1 MSLIE
6 AIVLG
11 VVQGFTEFLPISS
24 SGHLILVP
32 WLFGWEQPGL
42 AFDASLHLGTLVAV
56 FVYFRAELSRM
67 VLAIPTALRAPVR
80 IVTNRVEGDQARDP
94 RLPDARLGLLIALG
108 SIPAGVAGLVSQD
121 AISTF
126 FHSVRHETA
135 AITIIACLLIGF
147 GFLLY
152 VADRTG
158 RQTKRIPALSLTDA
172 MIIGLAQVL
181 ALLPGSSR
189 SGVTLTAGLF
199 RGMVRADAAR
209 FSFLLGVPLILSAGL
224 LGLVDIIQS
233 DPTRSELITLA
244 VGLLCS
250 TISGFVA
257 ISGLLRFL
265 QHSSTLVFAVY
276 RTVVGISLLLLILT
290 NLR

>member
-1 MSLIE
+1 
-6 AIVLG
+6 
-11 VVQGFTEFLPISS
+11 
-24 SGHLILVP
+24 
-32 WLFGWEQPGL
+32 
-42 AFDASLHLGTLVAV
+42 
-56 FVYFRAELSRM
+56 
-67 VLAIPTALRAPVR
+67 
-80 IVTNRVEGDQARDP
+80 
-94 RLPDARLGLLIALG
+94 
-108 SIPAGVAGLVSQD
+108 
-121 AISTF
+121 
-126 FHSVRHETA
+126 
-135 AITIIACLLIGF
+135 
-147 GFLLY
+147 
-152 VADRTG
+152 
-158 RQTKRIPALSLTDA
+158 
-172 MIIGLAQVL
+172 
-181 ALLPGSSR
+181 
-189 SGVTLTAGLF
+189 
-199 RGMVRADAAR
+199 MVRADAAR

>member
-135 AITIIACLLIGF
+135 AITLIACLLIGF
-147 GFLLY
+147 RFS
-152 VADRTG
+152 
-158 RQTKRIPALSLTDA
+158 ALCRGSDGA
-172 MIIGLAQVL
+172 SNEAN
-181 ALLPGSSR
+181 PGVVSYGCHDHR
-189 SGVTLTAGLF
+189 FGPGAGVT
-199 RGMVRADAAR
+199 AR
-209 FSFLLGVPLILSAGL
+209 IISFGSDTDGRTLSWDGA
-224 LGLVDIIQS
+224 
-233 DPTRSELITLA
+233 
-244 VGLLCS
+244 C
-250 TISGFVA
+250 
-257 ISGLLRFL
+257 
-265 QHSSTLVFAVY
+265 
-276 RTVVGISLLLLILT
+276 
-290 NLR
+290 